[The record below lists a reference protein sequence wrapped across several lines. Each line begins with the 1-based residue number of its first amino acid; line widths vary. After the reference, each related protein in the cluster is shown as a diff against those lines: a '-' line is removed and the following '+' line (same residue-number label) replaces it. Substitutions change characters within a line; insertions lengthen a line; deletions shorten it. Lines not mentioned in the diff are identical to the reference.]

1 MRRALILA
9 AALFVASCS
18 LFESGTH
25 VREAQLYQPGIA
37 SYDAYFKEVHELQ
50 VATAS
55 WPDQKRAAR
64 RPLVDLLK
72 LSLDAADVTIAQ
84 ATHERMIGAAHDAGA
99 THLDLKADEPKV
111 VAAGGEGR
119 VDAATK
125 DFFRAIEGS
134 VKAELARRKAL
145 RDLPPRIDELTKVG
159 RELEPKVRDDFAGHG
174 GGLTSDVKAELE
186 ASYDVLST
194 LSANARNE
202 AREAEDFVS
211 VLERAISAAPSE
223 PLPKPEGSA
232 KGPPPKPKPTGAS
245 PPATAKP
252 PPPVNPPP
260 PATTNKPPPPPP
272 PKPTGGGDEVFNP

>member
-1 MRRALILA
+1 MRRALVLA

-25 VREAQLYQPGIA
+25 VREAQLYQPGVA

-99 THLDLKADEPKV
+99 TRLDLKGDEPKV
-111 VAAGGEGR
+111 LAAGGEGR
-119 VDAATK
+119 VDAATRE
-125 DFFRAIEGS
+125 FFRAIEGS

-159 RELEPKVRDDFAGHG
+159 RELEPKVRDDFAAHG
-174 GGLTSDVKAELE
+174 GGLTSDVKAELT

-211 VLERAISAAPSE
+211 VLERAISAEPSE
-223 PLPKPEGSA
+223 PLPKPESSGSA
-232 KGPPPKPKPTGAS
+232 KVPPPKPKPTGAP

-252 PPPVNPPP
+252 PPPANPPP
-260 PATTNKPPPPPP
+260 TATAKPPP
-272 PKPTGGGDEVFNP
+272 PKPTGGGGDEVFNP

>member
-1 MRRALILA
+1 MRRALVLA

-25 VREAQLYQPGIA
+25 VREAQLYQPGVA

-125 DFFRAIEGS
+125 EFFRAIEAS
-134 VKAELARRKAL
+134 VKAELARRKVL

-174 GGLTSDVKAELE
+174 GGLTSDVKAELA
-186 ASYDVLST
+186 ASYEVLGT

-211 VLERAISAAPSE
+211 VLERAISAEPSE
-223 PLPKPEGSA
+223 PLPKPESSGSA
-232 KGPPPKPKPTGAS
+232 KVPPPKPKPTGAP

-252 PPPVNPPP
+252 PPPANPPP
-260 PATTNKPPPPPP
+260 SATAKPPP
-272 PKPTGGGDEVFNP
+272 PKPTGGGGDEVFNP

>member
-1 MRRALILA
+1 MRRALVLA
-9 AALFVASCS
+9 AALFIASCN
-18 LFESGTH
+18 LFESGTR

-37 SYDAYFKEVHELQ
+37 PYDAYFKEVHELQ

-99 THLDLKADEPKV
+99 THLELKGDEPKV
-111 VAAGGEGR
+111 IAAGGEAR

-145 RDLPPRIDELTKVG
+145 RDLPPRIDDLTKVG
-159 RELEPKVRDDFAGHG
+159 RELEPKVRDDFAKHG
-174 GGLTSDVKAELE
+174 GDLTSDVKAELT
-186 ASYDVLST
+186 ASYEVLST
-194 LSANARNE
+194 LSASARNE

-211 VLERAISAAPSE
+211 VLERAIAAQPSE
-223 PLPKPEGSA
+223 PLPTPEGSA
-232 KGPPPKPKPTGAS
+232 KGPAPKPKPTGAA
-245 PPATAKP
+245 PPPKP
-252 PPPVNPPP
+252 PSTGNPPP
-260 PATTNKPPPPPP
+260 PATTSKPPPPPP
-272 PKPTGGGDEVFNP
+272 PKPTGGGGDEVFNP